1 MDKNIIKIKDGI
13 YVHYLNR
20 NNFKTNNS
28 SISLMIPLKRENAT
42 KNSLLVY
49 MLMRG
54 SKNYPNQYLINEALD
69 ELYSS
74 TLSTS
79 FDRIGDY
86 LCLKF
91 NLENIDDRFA
101 IDNEK
106 ITEKAF
112 GILLDVVFNPLM
124 NNDMLCDDFL
134 NIEKEHLR
142 KILSQ
147 EKDNKDAYAYRRC
160 IEEIFGNDGY
170 GIKLYGYDE
179 DINNISIEDLSNH
192 YRWLISTSRI
202 DICFSGSLDFD
213 VFQRIITNNDL
224 IKKLKDRKNWN
235 VYSTAFS
242 HFVDKPKEIFES
254 QNVTQ
259 GKLVIRIL
267 CRI

>member
-1 MDKNIIKIKDGI
+1 MNIKLKDGV
-13 YVHYLNR
+13 YAHYLNR
-20 NNFKTNNS
+20 QNFKTNNS
-28 SISLMIPLKRENAT
+28 SISLTIPLKRENAT

-54 SKNYPNQYLINEALD
+54 SKKYPNQYLINEALD

-79 FDRIGDY
+79 FDRCGDF

-91 NLENIDDRFA
+91 NLETIDDRYA
-101 IDNEK
+101 INNEK

-112 GILLDVVFNPLM
+112 NILLDVVFNPLM
-124 NNDMLCDDFL
+124 NNNVLCENFL
-134 NIEKEHLR
+134 SIEKEHLR

-160 IEEIFGNDGY
+160 IEEIFENDGY
-170 GIKLYGYDE
+170 GIKLYGYE
-179 DINNISIEDLSNH
+179 DDIDNISIDDLTNH

-202 DICFSGSLDFD
+202 DIGFSGSLSFEE
-213 VFQRIITNNDL
+213 FQKILVNNVL
-224 IKKLKDRKNWN
+224 IKKLEDRKGWN
-235 VYSTAFS
+235 VFSTTFS

-254 QNVTQ
+254 QNVSQ
-259 GKLVIRIL
+259 GKLVLRIL